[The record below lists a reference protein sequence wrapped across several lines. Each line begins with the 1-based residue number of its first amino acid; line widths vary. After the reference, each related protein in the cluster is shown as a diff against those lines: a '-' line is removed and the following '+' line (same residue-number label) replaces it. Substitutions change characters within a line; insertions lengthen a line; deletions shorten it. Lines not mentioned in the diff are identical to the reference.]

1 MAAPPRPR
9 VVALAEIRPPQVQG
23 FILATQENQIVLQF
37 PGPPSPVNQV
47 VIQMPSVS
55 PPSREPRYRAIFKER
70 SSYLFVGWATTLLTI
85 GYLWSHDDLEVYGGI
100 LMISNM
106 LVALSFLAWL
116 WLSYTYEKANENP
129 TASTSIRFLL
139 LCCYGTAIE
148 AVSMTYMAEYFLA
161 RHPIYSASSLCLLI
175 VGGMCYLEAHYMLN
189 PSVIT

>member
-1 MAAPPRPR
+1 MSSCFLSIKADHLAPRNPSLPSTSRDKT
-9 VVALAEIRPPQVQG
+9 VGTISFSDMFG
-23 FILATQENQIVLQF
+23 FAT
-37 PGPPSPVNQV
+37 
-47 VIQMPSVS
+47 SVS
-55 PPSREPRYRAIFKER
+55 PPSGEPRYRAIFKER

-100 LMISNM
+100 MMISNM

-139 LCCYGTAIE
+139 LCCYGIAIE

-175 VGGMCYLEAHYMLN
+175 VGGICYLEAHYMLN